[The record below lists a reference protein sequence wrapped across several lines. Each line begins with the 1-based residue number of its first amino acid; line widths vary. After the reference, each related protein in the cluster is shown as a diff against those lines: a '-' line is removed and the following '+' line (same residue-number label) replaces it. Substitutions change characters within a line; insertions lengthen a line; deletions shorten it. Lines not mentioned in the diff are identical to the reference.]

1 MQPSPAEQQC
11 GACAPGTPDT
21 RHTVSAGHPW
31 GSNAASP
38 NAAHTAAPLSARV
51 VSGLSLLIYFHPP
64 DVLHYA
70 GHLPHMADILF
81 LKGCLA
87 ERTI

>member
-1 MQPSPAEQQC
+1 MVPVLPGLPTHDTQDLLVILAVVMQLLQMLPAQLLRSLLEWS
-11 GACAPGTPDT
+11 
-21 RHTVSAGHPW
+21 V
-31 GSNAASP
+31 
-38 NAAHTAAPLSARV
+38 L
-51 VSGLSLLIYFHPP
+51 SGLSLLIYFHPA